1 MHEFGIHFN
10 IEDKLILINKIST
23 FFSHMAQYYSPH
35 SSAVGCLPAPFF
47 LELSKKIRIGTTLF
61 MPPVSTNG
69 VCYGIDT
76 KENQG
81 EEHRL
86 PYSTLLA
93 VNS

>member
-1 MHEFGIHFN
+1 MVSDFVSRREFPCN
-10 IEDKLILINKIST
+10 ELMRNPP
-23 FFSHMAQYYSPH
+23 AWQYGHY
-35 SSAVGCLPAPFF
+35 G
-47 LELSKKIRIGTTLF
+47 ELNTDQSLHA
-61 MPPVSTNG
+61 
-69 VCYGIDT
+69 